1 MSLAS
6 LACSRSYYLPSKF
19 SIRFVS
25 SKYIKP
31 HPRSYRRRLYEAAVA
46 PVLPETPKQC
56 NLAEVLERL
65 NRQETDYAE
74 IELAEV
80 KEIRRWIKEHEFRIM
95 VVCQFL
101 SVNGRTLWLARNQLR
116 LNGLELREIDNK
128 IAKKLFENTSFNTL
142 EPLWCAQ
149 NVFLFGK
156 DIDVIK
162 SIIVQTKKTNF
173 LIPLVVTYDNRIIPM
188 KEIEKLAELP
198 DLEALRAQTAAIL
211 DQIPVQLTQAL
222 GHHSEQLSAI
232 LGQISS
238 TNAET
243 TNN

>member
-6 LACSRSYYLPSKF
+6 LACSRSYYLPSRF

-80 KEIRRWIKEHEFRIM
+80 KEIRRWIKEHKFRIM

-101 SVNGRTLWLARNQLR
+101 SVNGRTLWLARNQ
-116 LNGLELREIDNK
+116 
-128 IAKKLFENTSFNTL
+128 
-142 EPLWCAQ
+142 
-149 NVFLFGK
+149 
-156 DIDVIK
+156 
-162 SIIVQTKKTNF
+162 
-173 LIPLVVTYDNRIIPM
+173 
-188 KEIEKLAELP
+188 
-198 DLEALRAQTAAIL
+198 
-211 DQIPVQLTQAL
+211 
-222 GHHSEQLSAI
+222 
-232 LGQISS
+232 
-238 TNAET
+238 
-243 TNN
+243 